1 MKRILIPVGI
11 ISLSVIVFAGCHGN
25 KKAMKEATA
34 NAATNPSTVSYAV
47 NVKSIVA
54 DHCSPC
60 HIPANGGNKKP
71 LDNYDGLKSSIDD
84 VIRRIE
90 LNPGDKGFMPAMH
103 PKLSDS
109 TIAVFKQWRDAGMVR

>member
-1 MKRILIPVGI
+1 MKRFFIPVGV
-11 ISLSVIVFAGCHGN
+11 ISLSVIVLAACHH
-25 KKAMKEATA
+25 KKPQTEPTA
-34 NAATNPSTVSYAV
+34 NAATNPSAVSYAV
-47 NVKSIVA
+47 NMKSIVA

-60 HIPANGGNKKP
+60 HIPAKGGNKKA

-84 VIRRIE
+84 AIRRIE

-109 TIAVFKQWRDAGMVR
+109 TIAVFKQWRDAGTPQ